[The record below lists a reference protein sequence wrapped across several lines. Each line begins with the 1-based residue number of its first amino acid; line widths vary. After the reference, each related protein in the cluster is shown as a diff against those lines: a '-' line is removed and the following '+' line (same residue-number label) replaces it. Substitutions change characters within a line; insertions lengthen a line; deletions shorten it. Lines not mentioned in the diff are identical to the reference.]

1 MTAQIEDLDADEDVT
16 GDGTEDVTEDGT
28 EDVTDRTGHT
38 DGTDGTDGGEDP
50 PPPVRR
56 RWGWLVL
63 LVVAALLAGLGGW
76 FLLRA
81 DELRSSPAAANA
93 ALVDTGRTAEVSAA
107 VSTALN
113 RIFSYSYDRTE
124 ETERAAA
131 DVLRGEALE
140 TYDRLFAQV
149 HELAPEQKLV
159 LTTRVVSAAV
169 QELTDDSARLLV
181 FLDQSATR
189 ADKGTSDAAA
199 AQLSVTARVEGD
211 RWVVTGLE
219 PR

>member
-1 MTAQIEDLDADEDVT
+1 MTAQVEDADIGV
-16 GDGTEDVTEDGT
+16 
-28 EDVTDRTGHT
+28 
-38 DGTDGTDGGEDP
+38 EDP
-50 PPPVRR
+50 PPDPPAQREWFGFPR
-56 RWGWLVL
+56 
-63 LVVAALLAGLGGW
+63 LVVVLVAVAVVLSGLGGW

-81 DELRSSPAAANA
+81 DALRDAPAATNT

-107 VSTALN
+107 VTTALN

-124 ETERAAA
+124 VTERAAA
-131 DVLRGEALE
+131 DVLRGEARD
-140 TYDRLFAQV
+140 TYDKLFAQV
-149 HELAPEQKLV
+149 RKLAPSQKLV

-169 QELTDDSARLLV
+169 QVLGEDTATLLV

-189 ADKGTSDAAA
+189 ADKGASSAAA
-199 AQLSVTARVEGD
+199 AQLSVTVRLEGD

>member
-1 MTAQIEDLDADEDVT
+1 MTAQVEDADIEDTDVEDIEDAD
-16 GDGTEDVTEDGT
+16 
-28 EDVTDRTGHT
+28 
-38 DGTDGTDGGEDP
+38 P
-50 PPPVRR
+50 PAPREWFGFRR
-56 RWGWLVL
+56 
-63 LVVAALLAGLGGW
+63 LVVVLVAVAVVLAGLGGW

-81 DELRSSPAAANA
+81 DALRDAPAASNT

-107 VSTALN
+107 VTTALN

-124 ETERAAA
+124 VTEQAAA
-131 DVLRGEALE
+131 DVLRGDARA
-140 TYDRLFAQV
+140 TYDKLFAQV
-149 HELAPEQKLV
+149 RKLAPSQKLV

-169 QELTDDSARLLV
+169 QVLGEDTATLLV

-189 ADKGTSDAAA
+189 ADKDASSAAA
-199 AQLSVTARVEGD
+199 AQLSVTVRLEGD